1 MPGEKL
7 TRKQAIRLKCLD
19 CSGNNRAE
27 VRRCPVTG
35 CPLWPYRM
43 GTEQKE
49 TGEDVTDTDVGDC
62 E

>member
-1 MPGEKL
+1 MAERL
-7 TRKQAIRLKCLD
+7 TRRAAIRAKCLD

-27 VRRCPVTG
+27 VRRCPVIG
-35 CPLWPYRM
+35 CPLWPYRR

-49 TGEDVTDTDVGDC
+49 TGEDVTDTDVGDS